1 MQKPSLD
8 LDFTKGINVLIG
20 QNDSGKT
27 AIIDAIKYVLKT
39 HSFDW
44 IKINQDDFYTG
55 TSRLRIE
62 LIIDDLSE
70 QEAKNFTEWLG
81 WTVEGNE
88 VKPYLRLIYDVNRN
102 LDDNYIFPSDVRAGV
117 DDVGYQLTAEA
128 REYLKT
134 TYLKPLRD
142 AKSELV
148 PRKNSRLAQILQGH
162 EAFKGKDKTHLL
174 VGLFNDFNLSIEKY
188 FDGKDNDDIDLAGES
203 LKGKQLKDE
212 VDKYIK
218 SFYSDS
224 KESNFSVND
233 GTLKGILEKLELT
246 IKDEINLGLGTL
258 NRLSMAS
265 ELLHLQKA
273 NWHGIRLGLI
283 EELEAHLHPQAQ
295 MQVIE
300 SLQKQ
305 EEIQLILTTHSPNLA
320 SKLKLENLI
329 ICNDNNA
336 FPMGNEYTKFDPEH
350 YVFLEK
356 FLDTTK
362 ANLFFAKGVI
372 LVEGWSE
379 EILIPSLAKR
389 MGINLTE
396 KGVSV
401 INIGNTGFDNYSRIF
416 LRKDDPK
423 MTIPVSVITD
433 CDIREYEIIKETI
446 EHNGVDK
453 VVNTLTKKESVLF
466 EIETSEKIA
475 NLLGNSEDSLKY
487 FVAPKWTL
495 EYSLFLSDFIS
506 EDFNEVVKSI
516 HTGTDW
522 ETDFEKE
529 LANKLINKVLK
540 KTKIAYLL
548 AEKIEKASED
558 EFNLD
563 DNDTIKYLVD
573 AIKYACND

>member
-1 MQKPSLD
+1 
-8 LDFTKGINVLIG
+8 
-20 QNDSGKT
+20 
-27 AIIDAIKYVLKT
+27 
-39 HSFDW
+39 
-44 IKINQDDFYTG
+44 
-55 TSRLRIE
+55 
-62 LIIDDLSE
+62 
-70 QEAKNFTEWLG
+70 
-81 WTVEGNE
+81 
-88 VKPYLRLIYDVNRN
+88 
-102 LDDNYIFPSDVRAGV
+102 
-117 DDVGYQLTAEA
+117 
-128 REYLKT
+128 
-134 TYLKPLRD
+134 
-142 AKSELV
+142 
-148 PRKNSRLAQILQGH
+148 
-162 EAFKGKDKTHLL
+162 
-174 VGLFNDFNLSIEKY
+174 
-188 FDGKDNDDIDLAGES
+188 
-203 LKGKQLKDE
+203 
-212 VDKYIK
+212 
-218 SFYSDS
+218 
-224 KESNFSVND
+224 
-233 GTLKGILEKLELT
+233 
-246 IKDEINLGLGTL
+246 
-258 NRLSMAS
+258 
-265 ELLHLQKA
+265 
-273 NWHGIRLGLI
+273 
-283 EELEAHLHPQAQ
+283 

-300 SLQKQ
+300 SLQEQ

-336 FPMGNEYTKFDPEH
+336 FPMGSDYTKFNPEH
-350 YVFLEK
+350 YIFLEK

-362 ANLFFAKGVI
+362 ANLFFANGLI

-416 LRKDDPK
+416 LRKEDPK
-423 MTIPVSVITD
+423 MSVPVSVITD
-433 CDIREYEIIKETI
+433 CDIRAYKISKETI

-453 VVNTLTKKESVLF
+453 VVNTLSKTDSVEFESQ
-466 EIETSEKIA
+466 TAEKIA
-475 NLLGNSEDSLKY
+475 TLLGNSEDSLKY

-573 AIKYACND
+573 AIKYVCND